1 MRTNRN
7 DPTANAAIGAVD
19 RELKRMRREAE
30 RLRALRRRGHL
41 TPAQEERV
49 RARYTGIFRHIWTEV
64 MES

>member
-30 RLRALRRRGHL
+30 RLRALRQRGQL
-41 TPAQEERV
+41 TPEQEEQA
-49 RARYTGIFRHIWTEV
+49 RARYTGIFRPIWAEV
-64 MES
+64 MER